1 MKSRT
6 IRNFGKIADAIEVP
20 DLIEVQLKSYS
31 RFIQRDAALNKRE
44 DAGLEAL
51 FREIFPIVIYDK
63 TMELEYLGY
72 ELEKPRYTL
81 DQCRELR
88 LTYGY
93 PLKVH
98 CRLKRQDA
106 DDIA

>member
-1 MKSRT
+1 MKSRI
-6 IRNFGKIADAIEVP
+6 IRNFGKIDDATEVP
-20 DLIEVQLKSYS
+20 DLTEVQLNSYG
-31 RFIQRDAALNKRE
+31 RFIQLDSALNKRK

-51 FREIFPIVIYDK
+51 FREIFPIVSYDK
-63 TMELEYLGY
+63 TMELEFLGY

-88 LTYGY
+88 LTYGR